1 MTKPGITRPITPE
14 EQASA
19 RLVDVANR
27 ILVCAEGIGRA
38 KDIFKAPQATRTR
51 LEGEMMRLCEEYADA
66 LEAVHDD

>member
-1 MTKPGITRPITPE
+1 MTQPGITRPLSPE

-38 KDIFKAPQATRTR
+38 KEIFKAPATTRGR
-51 LEGEMMRLCEEYADA
+51 LESEMFRLCDEYADA
-66 LEAVHDD
+66 LEAVHG